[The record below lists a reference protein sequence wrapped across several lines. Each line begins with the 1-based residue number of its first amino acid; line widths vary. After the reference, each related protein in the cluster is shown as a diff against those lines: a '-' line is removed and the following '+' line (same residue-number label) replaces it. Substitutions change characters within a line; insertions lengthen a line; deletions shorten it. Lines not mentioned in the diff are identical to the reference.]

1 MQSDQPPFN
10 LSPSK
15 PTTARPAPPP
25 GAAAAYIPRTVWQT
39 PHGLA
44 PTFTRPR
51 SARTTAVS
59 ALVRRCLRLTYRLR
73 RVMVSRPAAFAGG
86 RWGQFPAVS

>member
-1 MQSDQPPFN
+1 MQSDQPPFD
-10 LSPSK
+10 LSPSQ
-15 PTTARPAPPP
+15 PTPARPAPPP
-25 GAAAAYIPRTVWQT
+25 GPAAAYIPRTVWQT

-51 SARTTAVS
+51 SARTTTVS

-73 RVMVSRPAAFAGG
+73 RMAASRPTAISGG
-86 RWGQFPAVS
+86 RGGQFPAAA